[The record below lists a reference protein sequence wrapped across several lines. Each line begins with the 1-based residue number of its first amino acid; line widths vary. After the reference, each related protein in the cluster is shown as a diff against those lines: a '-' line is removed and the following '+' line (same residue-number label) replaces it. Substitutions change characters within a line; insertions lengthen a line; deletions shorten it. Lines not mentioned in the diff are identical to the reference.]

1 MITVNYTKRELEIAE
16 KYEKELVLDFH
27 LKIYLNKH
35 DYPHHKKELKEQ
47 FMAEWATKGEI

>member
-35 DYPHHKKELKEQ
+35 DYPHHKKELKDQ